1 MPATIEDA
9 TVLDDFHEVLT
20 GMGRVLLAVTDA

>member
-9 TVLDDFHEVLT
+9 TVLDDIAIALE
-20 GMGRVLLAVTDA
+20 GIRQGRDPA

>member
-9 TVLDDFHEVLT
+9 TVLDDLGHVLAE
-20 GMGRVLLAVTDA
+20 MGHRPSRATAG

>member
-9 TVLDDFHEVLT
+9 TVLDDLGHVLAE
-20 GMGRVLLAVTDA
+20 MGRTPSAATGG